1 MDRSF
6 LQPLQGNIRCEFI
19 YAWLFSIE
27 GRVDKYDRDI
37 YSIACANIST
47 AAKKLPI
54 VRLRI
59 GAGKMFGKMLLT
71 RNIFDDMIISPLF
84 VFC

>member
-1 MDRSF
+1 M
-6 LQPLQGNIRCEFI
+6 LG
-19 YAWLFSIE
+19 FSALREELTNMI
-27 GRVDKYDRDI
+27 DI

-71 RNIFDDMIISPLF
+71 RNIFDDMIISPFF